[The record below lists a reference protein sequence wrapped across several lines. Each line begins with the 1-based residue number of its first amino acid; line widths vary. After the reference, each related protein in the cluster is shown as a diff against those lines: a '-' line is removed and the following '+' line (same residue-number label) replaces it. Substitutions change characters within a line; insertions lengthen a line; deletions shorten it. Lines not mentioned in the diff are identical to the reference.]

1 MRFPYKNLFNFFL
14 NHIDGQAKTITSA
27 AIILSAMSVL
37 SGILGLFRDRL
48 LAATFGAGDELDV
61 YYAAFRLPDLIYS
74 LLIFG
79 ALSGGFIPIFTSYL
93 KKVDHYGYEAN
104 EEAWCLVNN
113 FLNIF
118 LTALLVLCIILAIF
132 APGIVVLLT
141 PGFPPEKMAL
151 TVKLTRIIFL
161 ETFLLGISGI
171 FGSIL
176 QSFKRFLIFSL
187 APVAYNLGIIFGI
200 LFLAKK
206 WGITGVAMGV
216 VLGAFLHMLVQLPS
230 IFSLGCRYKMIFDFF
245 HQGLLKILKLMG
257 PRAFSLG
264 IGQLN
269 YLAITAIASG
279 LAVGSLAVFNLSYNI
294 ITLPIG
300 IIGSSFAVAAF
311 PTFCEAFHNKDWQK
325 FKENFSSAF
334 RQILFLVV
342 PITFFLIVLRAQ
354 IIRVILGAG
363 KFGWHDTILTIE
375 ALQFFSFYLLFN
387 SLTLLLI
394 RALLAVENSWLPC
407 LALLIGSSI
416 RIGSALF
423 LSQSLGVGGLALGFS
438 LGSLVDM
445 LFLWLFLKKQIKEYL
460 DEVQIIISGLK
471 ILFASLV
478 ASLGVYLTLH
488 LVALIVNMHT
498 GFGILVQGLAAGLA
512 GIYIYI
518 GLGLLVKSREMIIF
532 WDSLRHRLP
541 WKKVIPEPIDMINK
555 KEI

>member
-1 MRFPYKNLFNFFL
+1 MRFLYKNFFTKFFNHL
-14 NHIDGQAKTITSA
+14 DGQAKTITSA

-48 LAATFGAGDELDV
+48 LAATFGAGNELDV

-104 EEAWCLVNN
+104 EEAWYLANN
-113 FLNIF
+113 LLNIF
-118 LTALLVLCIILAIF
+118 LVMLLFICAILAVF
-132 APGIVVLLT
+132 APGLVVLIT
-141 PGFPPEKMAL
+141 PGFPPEKMDL

-171 FGSIL
+171 FGAIL
-176 QSFKRFLIFSL
+176 QSLKRFLIFSL
-187 APVAYNLGIIFGI
+187 APVMYNLGIIFGI
-200 LFLAKK
+200 LFFVKR

-216 VLGAFLHMLVQLPS
+216 VLGAFLHMFIQLS
-230 IFSLGCRYKMIFDFF
+230 SVLSSGYRYKMVFDFYHRGF
-245 HQGLLKILKLMG
+245 LKVLKLMG
-257 PRAFSLG
+257 PRALSLG

-279 LAVGSLAVFNLSYNI
+279 LAVGSLAIFNFSYNI
-294 ITLPIG
+294 VTLPIG
-300 IIGSSFAVAAF
+300 IVGSSFAVAAF
-311 PTFCEAFHNKDWQK
+311 PTLCEAFYSKDWQK
-325 FKENFSSAF
+325 FKESFSSAF

-342 PITFFLIVLRAQ
+342 PMAFFLIVLRAQ

-363 KFGWHDTILTIE
+363 KFNWQDTVLTIE
-375 ALQFFSFYLLFN
+375 ALQYFSFAILFDG
-387 SLTLLLI
+387 LTLLLI
-394 RALLAVENSWLPC
+394 RAFLALENSLIPC
-407 LALLIGSSI
+407 LVLLLGSVV
-416 RIGSALF
+416 RIILAFFFSR
-423 LSQSLGVGGLALGFS
+423 SLGVGGLTLGFT
-438 LGSLVDM
+438 LGSFVNTA
-445 LFLWLFLKKQIKEYL
+445 FLWLFLKKRIKEYL
-460 DEVQIIISGLK
+460 DEKQIIISGCK

-488 LVALIVNMHT
+488 LMVLIVDMHT
-498 GFGILVQGLAAGLA
+498 GLGILTQGLVAGLV

-518 GLGLLVKSREMIIF
+518 ELGLLLKSREMIIF

-541 WKKVIPEPIDMINK
+541 WEKVIPEPIETISK